1 MKPTQE
7 QKYIYNKKYRENN
20 IELIKNQKLIARYG
34 ITLEDYNNLL
44 ILQNNKCAICLN
56 ELKQGR
62 STHVDHCHNSNKV
75 RGLLCVKCNLALGL
89 LKDNI
94 EALDRIY
101 NYLKNT

>member
-1 MKPTQE
+1 MDKKL
-7 QKYIYNKKYRENN
+7 KYKYNKKYRDNN
-20 IELIKNQKLIARYG
+20 KDKIKNSKLLTRYG
-34 ITLEDYNNLL
+34 ITLDDFNKMLKS
-44 ILQNNKCAICLN
+44 QDNKCAICLN
-56 ELKQGR
+56 ELKKGR